1 MFFAKM
7 ESAKEGN
14 TIREGSQAPQL
25 ITPATISTIA
35 HPIGKPA
42 DIKSKIEKLYSQ
54 IKRNTFRQMEAKM
67 VVKGNQNKYWWT
79 LGKQC
84 GMALVDSDRRSGTQT
99 ASRIKSHT
107 DEWIE

>member
-67 VVKGNQNKYWWT
+67 VVKRNQNKYWWT
-79 LGKQC
+79 SGEQC
-84 GMALVDSDRRSGTQT
+84 GMALVDSHRRNGTEMT
-99 ASRIKSHT
+99 SSIKSNP
-107 DEWIE
+107 DEWNE